1 MCTKLFVLRV
11 TWSYAYFWIDW
22 ILLLSQLILPTFIIK
37 KKKRWH
43 SFCNNNHLSWSSAI
57 HRWLKSII
65 DSKVLCKFFPAV
77 FIGQLMTTKNQK
89 VKLINITNLFTTACN
104 VLFKTRTNSFI
115 WQMHPFHLSFFN
127 ASYSFSSVTTMP
139 QSWKQASIQL
149 YDKHH

>member
-1 MCTKLFVLRV
+1 M

-89 VKLINITNLFTTACN
+89 VKLINITNLFPTAY
-104 VLFKTRTNSFI
+104 VMFFSKLDQTLLFGRCILFTC
-115 WQMHPFHLSFFN
+115 HFFN

>member
-1 MCTKLFVLRV
+1 MHKIICPQSDLVICLLLNRLNFTVISV
-11 TWSYAYFWIDW
+11 NTAYFYY
-22 ILLLSQLILPTFIIK
+22 Q

-77 FIGQLMTTKNQK
+77 FIGQLMTTKNQE
-89 VKLINITNLFTTACN
+89 VKLINITNLFPTAY
-104 VLFKTRTNSFI
+104 VMFFSKLDQTLLFGRCILFTC
-115 WQMHPFHLSFFN
+115 HFFN